1 MGLIQTQQFMKKFFV
16 ISFLLLTCNFLHSQ
30 NTPKSCIENHLYY
43 LTPEAYNLDS
53 AKNSFSQNTS
63 LSKKELNKRA
73 IKLKQIYNGSGLYI
87 NQNSLPTNANYKDS
101 TSNTHTYVV
110 SKQFP
115 SIYIIKENGKWVY
128 SKESI
133 ATIPQLH
140 KNTYPF
146 GTHLLLDLMPKSSDK
161 IFVGLYLHQY
171 IIIFLLIFF
180 AFFTHKLITA
190 FANKTILKI
199 LKKRGNYDN
208 QKFIKPIIIP
218 LSLVIVVLLL
228 LLFLP
233 IAQLPSKISSFVLV
247 VLKGALPFFAT
258 IMIYKFI
265 DLLANYIEKLA
276 LKTEST
282 LDDQLVPLLRKA
294 LKVFVVAIGTLF
306 TLQNLNF
313 NITALLAGISIGGLA
328 FALAAQDMLKNFF
341 GSLMIFVDR
350 PFQVGDWI
358 TGNGIDGDIEEV
370 GFRSTRIRTFHNSV
384 ISIPNGHLA
393 DMTIDNL
400 GMRKYRRY
408 KTYLAVTYDTP
419 AENIDLFVEGL
430 KQIVV
435 NHSETRKD
443 YYNIYLH
450 NFANSSLE
458 ILFYIFFEVPT
469 WPEELKA
476 RHEINLEIISLAE
489 KMKIRFA
496 FNTQTIH
503 VENFPEKESL
513 TPASKPKSETQTA
526 LLQYFKSN
534 NK

>member
-1 MGLIQTQQFMKKFFV
+1 MKRFFV
-16 ISFLLLTCNFLHSQ
+16 LISTLLIFQFLYSQ
-30 NTPKSCIENHLYY
+30 NSPKNCIENHLYY
-43 LTPEAYNLDS
+43 LNPEVYNLDS
-53 AKNSFSQNTS
+53 ARNSFSQNTN
-63 LSKKELNKRA
+63 LSSADLNKRI
-73 IKLKQIYNGSGLYI
+73 IKLKQIFTGSGLYI
-87 NQNSLPTNANYKDS
+87 NLNTLPTNPNYKD
-101 TSNTHTYVV
+101 TVSNTHTFII

-115 SIYIIKENGKWVY
+115 SIYLVKENEKWVY

-133 ATIPQLH
+133 VTIPRLH
-140 KNTYPF
+140 EKTYPF
-146 GTHLLLDLMPKSSDK
+146 GTHHLLDLMPKSSDEVF
-161 IFVGLYLHQY
+161 IGLYLHQY
-171 IIIFLLIFF
+171 IILFILIFLAFFSHKLVINLMNKFIIKILNKRKEHDYKQYVKPIVTPLSMVVVIFFLLI
-180 AFFTHKLITA
+180 
-190 FANKTILKI
+190 
-199 LKKRGNYDN
+199 
-208 QKFIKPIIIP
+208 
-218 LSLVIVVLLL
+218 
-228 LLFLP
+228 FLP
-233 IAQLPSKISSFVLV
+233 IAQLPAKISSFFMIS
-247 VLKGALPFFAT
+247 LKGALPFFAT

-265 DLLANYIEKLA
+265 DIFAIYVEKLA
-276 LKTEST
+276 LKTESS

-294 LKVFVVAIGTLF
+294 LKLFVVAIGTLF

-350 PFQVGDWI
+350 PFQVGDWV
-358 TGNGIDGDIEEV
+358 TGNGIDGNIEEV

-419 AENIDLFVEGL
+419 AEIVDIFVEGL
-430 KQIVV
+430 KQIVQQ
-435 NHSETRKD
+435 HPETRKD

-450 NFANSSLE
+450 NFGNSSLE

-469 WPEELKA
+469 WPLELKA

-489 KMKIRFA
+489 KMNIRFA

-513 TPASKPKSETQTA
+513 TPIPKAKAETQNV